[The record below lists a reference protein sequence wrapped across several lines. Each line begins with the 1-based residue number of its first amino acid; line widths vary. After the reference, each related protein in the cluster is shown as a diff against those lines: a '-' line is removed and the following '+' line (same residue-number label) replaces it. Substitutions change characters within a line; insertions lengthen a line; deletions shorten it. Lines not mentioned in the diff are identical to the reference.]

1 MNKVRKSIRNDIKF
15 YDAGF
20 SVDAEKLKVD
30 GSQTWGHVITA
41 NKHYTKKIDGVS
53 VKMLIENWLSDA
65 GQTALVKH

>member
-1 MNKVRKSIRNDIKF
+1 MSDARTQWGRKASVEHDRI
-15 YDAGF
+15 AGAF
-20 SVDAEKLKVD
+20 
-30 GSQTWGHVITA
+30 QTWGHVITA